1 MRVYRQS
8 PHGGK
13 VVRGGCDAL
22 RRVFNKE
29 RGVFD
34 AARGVFDAVRGV
46 CDAARGVCGVYD
58 CDPVV
63 PYLLEM
69 INERLQPGTGRLRN
83 VIR

>member
-1 MRVYRQS
+1 MEEKSYWE
-8 PHGGK
+8 
-13 VVRGGCDAL
+13 CDAV
-22 RRVFNKE
+22 RRVFDE
-29 RGVFD
+29 VRGVC
-34 AARGVFDAVRGV
+34 DAVRGV